1 MHVRARESCNARA
14 FFPAELIIQSHV
26 HERIPIVN
34 DVIFSIPG
42 SHEHPMSRCT
52 GMQANAILCAGGRAQ
67 ICGLVVA
74 PEWNGKYGTLLR
86 RRADNKWLVHID
98 GREIP
103 GWLWPANLVPHSDPP
118 AVAPCTA
125 PALSL
130 STTTGN
136 LISRAAVAAPADG
149 LPPTSPPP
157 APALSPARA
166 PSRASPSG
174 SRSRSPHHSSQDTV
188 RIQQ

>member
-86 RRADNKWLVHID
+86 QRADNKWLVLID
-98 GREIP
+98 GRERP
-103 GWLWPANLVPHSDPP
+103 GWLWPANLHPLPDQS
-118 AVAPCTA
+118 AVAPGTS
-125 PALSL
+125 PSL
-130 STTTGN
+130 SVACGAGG
-136 LISRAAVAAPADG
+136 SAAKD
-149 LPPTSPPP
+149 
-157 APALSPARA
+157 
-166 PSRASPSG
+166 
-174 SRSRSPHHSSQDTV
+174 
-188 RIQQ
+188 I